1 MLLMRWFG
9 CACGG
14 LEVKRAGADAAHA
27 LVWVCLWG
35 PDAADAADAR
45 WFGCA
50 CGGLNVKQA
59 GADAVDAADA
69 LVWVC
74 LWGPGGE
81 TGRC

>member
-1 MLLMRWFG
+1 MLLMRWCGCACGGNGQGLMLLMRWCG

-14 LEVKRAGADAAHA
+14 LEVKRAGA
-27 LVWVCLWG
+27 
-35 PDAADAADAR
+35 
-45 WFGCA
+45 
-50 CGGLNVKQA
+50 N
-59 GADAVDAADA
+59 AADA

>member
-14 LEVKRAGADAAHA
+14 LEVKRAGADAADA
-27 LVWVCLWG
+27 LV
-35 PDAADAADAR
+35 
-45 WFGCA
+45 FGCA
-50 CGGLNVKQA
+50 CGGLEVKRA
-59 GADAVDAADA
+59 GADAADA